1 MPKPEP
7 DVLFVYGTLRP
18 ESDSGMAE
26 WLRARALHIGAAH
39 APGALF
45 MLDGYPGL
53 IPGEAGSVLGNIYR
67 LYDDGD
73 EVLAALDEYEECSAR
88 FPAPHE
94 YERRVIIVEAPD
106 GPLQAWAWIYAWP
119 VAGRERI
126 DSGDF
131 LKPGFSNS

>member
-1 MPKPEP
+1 
-7 DVLFVYGTLRP
+7 
-18 ESDSGMAE
+18 MAD
-26 WLRARALHIGAAH
+26 WLRARAPYVG
-39 APGALF
+39 PGHTQGSLF

-53 IPGEAGSVLGNIYR
+53 LCDQAGTVLGDLYR
-67 LYDDGD
+67 LCTNGD
-73 EVLAALDEYEECSAR
+73 AVLAALDEYEECSAR

-94 YERRVIIVEAPD
+94 YERRVIIVEVPD
-106 GPLQAWAWIYAWP
+106 GPLRAWAWIYAWP